1 MTNTHDYFIKKGYR
15 VITCPYNVTD
25 VAIANYENYK
35 KYDSDLYLGLLQTI
49 WMPTEDFIDLYY
61 DRPIDVF
68 EGRRRSLD
76 TYKKLVSLWK
86 TK

>member
-1 MTNTHDYFIKKGYR
+1 
-15 VITCPYNVTD
+15 
-25 VAIANYENYK
+25 
-35 KYDSDLYLGLLQTI
+35 
-49 WMPTEDFIDLYY
+49 MPTEDFIDLYY

-86 TK
+86 SK